1 MARNLI
7 VNAFNK
13 TFDNFLNDLI
23 AVFPEDPDFR
33 MYKNAVNVLKNVNER
48 KSFSLFMQHS
58 PRYRPYI
65 LNRDDAFFLD
75 QSYDEL
81 AEGNNISELVSK
93 LKGLWSQLSQE
104 NRNTVWKYMETFIT
118 LQDKY
123 AAIKDA

>member
-7 VNAFNK
+7 VSAFNK

-23 AVFPEDPDFR
+23 AVFPEDLDFR
-33 MYKNAVNVLKNVNER
+33 IYKNAVTVLKNVNER
-48 KSFSLFMQHS
+48 KSFMLFMQHS

-65 LNRDDAFFLD
+65 LVKDDTFFLD

-81 AEGNNISELVSK
+81 AEGNNISKLVTK
-93 LKGLWSQLSQE
+93 LKGLWSQLSQD
-104 NRNTVWKYMETFIT
+104 NRNTVWKYMETFIV

-123 AAIKDA
+123 TAIKDA